1 MMTSNQ
7 APITPGTRI
16 ICRDAEWLVTR
27 VDASGYSIDDF
38 EVHCVGIDDLVRGH
52 QSIFLTKLDTIVPAD
67 PGKTQ
72 LIQDNSNGY
81 KLSKLFIGAQLR
93 QMPATGL
100 EPDLDGLGV
109 FKSMDFQLAAVKHA
123 LKQLRPRLLLADA
136 VGLGK
141 TIQVGM
147 ILTELIRRG
156 RGARILILA
165 KKSMLT
171 QFQSEL
177 WNRFNIPIV
186 RLDSLG
192 IARMRLKIP
201 ANKNPF
207 EVYQRVIISIDTLK
221 NVGRYEHF
229 LKSTHWDVVI
239 IDEAHNVA
247 GASVPEKHQ
256 SYRLAR
262 LLSRHT
268 DSMLLTTA
276 TPHNGKKET
285 FGRLISLLDPSAIP
299 DPAFK
304 AYDSDDIKNFF
315 LMRFKEDI
323 RKEAGKMLAPRMVIP
338 ISDTSIAATSAEEIV
353 FDALAGLRTA
363 LVKDRQDS
371 ENSKRQNHL
380 LLYGLYKMF
389 LSSPEA
395 CLKTVE
401 NRMGKLNTEN
411 ADSQEYR
418 QLETIA
424 DSLSGLKIKNSSR
437 YAVLKKQ
444 LKAIG
449 WNGEKESPRVLIFTE
464 YRKTQE
470 ILTSAIASD
479 FKLKYSEKF
488 ENQAKQVVSMIHGGT
503 PDTHLMETV
512 EAFAT
517 GSAPIRMLVATD
529 VASEGINLHHE
540 CHHIIHF
547 DLPWSIIT
555 LIQRNGRI
563 DRLGQEQSPVL
574 RYLMVDT
581 DQGLLKGDKAIFER
595 LIDKVEEINSL
606 RCSGESV
613 LKLYDSKEE
622 EAYIAD
628 QGILSGNINV
638 LDTPA
643 SQNPNGFSE
652 ADFLEDMLRDASLS
666 LEAELKHPDYGSE
679 GGQDGDAGQPD
690 RDALAPSQNQRYRLF
705 SDKEFFLQGYKY
717 LSETHPQA
725 GFLPI
730 QEKGKV
736 MILTAPKD
744 LRRRLG
750 KQEDPND
757 AIFGATAIPME
768 SWPQD
773 DQFRLTD
780 DVRQAELAIKAAR
793 NMSGYWS
800 QELLCTEQHPVL
812 LWIKERILMEIER
825 EQAPIIISNK
835 LKKAELCFCFIGQVS
850 SKTGNPLVV
859 NGHAVSFL
867 QGGEV
872 IRQELSQ
879 VLDAI
884 DFQHMDNQG
893 LEPNLK
899 AAGLLIHSAVKES
912 LSYLKDL
919 KKNRDKILLGPI
931 RKESRRLK
939 KWCRKREELLL
950 GLIQKHGE
958 NSVKSKAYKKDI
970 NEIEAYV
977 KDRENWLHNRFI
989 TTQEPSTRLI
999 LVIQG
1004 KE

>member
-1 MMTSNQ
+1 MISNK
-7 APITPGTRI
+7 APITPGSRI

-27 VDASGYSIDDF
+27 VDASKYSIDDF

-52 QSIFLTKLDTIVPAD
+52 QSIFLTQLDTIVPAD
-67 PGKTQ
+67 PKKTQ
-72 LIQDNSNGY
+72 LIKDNSNGY

-100 EPDLDGLGV
+100 DPDLDDLGV
-109 FKSMDFQLAAVKHA
+109 FNPMNFQFSAVKHA
-123 LKQLRPRLLLADA
+123 LRQLRPRLLLADA

-141 TIQVGM
+141 TIQAGM

-156 RGARILILA
+156 RAARILVLA

-177 WNRFNIPIV
+177 WNRFNIPLV
-186 RLDSLG
+186 RLDSVG
-192 IARMRLKIP
+192 IAKMRLKIP

-221 NVGRYEHF
+221 NVARYEHF

-247 GASVPEKHQ
+247 GASVPERHQ

-304 AYDSDDIKNFF
+304 EYDSDDIMNFF

-323 RKEAGKMLAPRMVIP
+323 REEAGKMLAPRIVIP
-338 ISDTSIAATSAEEIV
+338 REASTIEATAGEEIV
-353 FDALAGLRTA
+353 FEELAGLRSA
-363 LVKDRQDS
+363 LLKDRQNS
-371 ENSKRQNHL
+371 EDKKHQNHL

-401 NRMGKLNTEN
+401 NRIGKLE
-411 ADSQEYR
+411 ADSADSYEYE

-424 DSLSGLKIKNSSR
+424 KSLTGLKIKNSSR

-444 LKAIG
+444 LKDIG
-449 WNGEKESPRVLIFTE
+449 WNGKKNSPRILIFTE

-470 ILTSAIASD
+470 VLASAIASD
-479 FKLKYSEKF
+479 FILKYNEKF
-488 ENQAKQVVSMIHGGT
+488 EDQSNQSVSVIHGGT
-503 PDTHLMETV
+503 PDTHLMKTV
-512 EAFAT
+512 EAFST

-563 DRLGQEQSPVL
+563 DRLGQDKSPVL

-581 DQGLLKGDKAIFER
+581 DQGILKGDKAIFKR

-606 RCSGESV
+606 RRSGESV
-613 LKLYDSKEE
+613 LKIYDPKQEE
-622 EAYIAD
+622 EYIAN
-628 QGILSGNINV
+628 QGILAGNINV

-652 ADFLEDMLRDASLS
+652 ADFLENMLKSASLS
-666 LEAELKHPDYGSE
+666 LEEELQTQDDGS
-679 GGQDGDAGQPD
+679 GQTDFH
-690 RDALAPSQNQRYRLF
+690 ALEPFANKRYRLF
-705 SDKEFFLQGYKY
+705 SDKEFLLQGYKY
-717 LSETHPQA
+717 LSEAHPHA

-730 QEKGKV
+730 VEPGNL
-736 MILTAPKD
+736 MILPAPRD

-750 KQEDPND
+750 KQENPND
-757 AIFGATAIPME
+757 AIFGATAIPIE
-768 SWPQD
+768 SWPQN

-780 DVRQAELAIKAAR
+780 DVKQADLAIKAAR

-859 NGHAVSFL
+859 NGHTISFL
-867 QGGEV
+867 QGGDV
-872 IRQELSQ
+872 RRQELSDM
-879 VLDAI
+879 LEEI

-893 LEPNLK
+893 LEPNLQ
-899 AAGLLIHSAVKES
+899 AARLLIHSAVDES
-912 LSYLKDL
+912 ISYLKAL
-919 KKNRDKILLGPI
+919 KKSRDKTLMGPI

-939 KWCRKREELLL
+939 NWRRKREELLM
-950 GLIQKHGE
+950 GLIEKHGE
-958 NSVKSKAYKKDI
+958 SSEKSKRIKKDLE
-970 NEIEAYV
+970 EIKEYV
-977 KDRENWLHNRFI
+977 KDRETWLHNRFI

>member
-1 MMTSNQ
+1 MNVNT
-7 APITPGTRI
+7 PPVTPGSRV

-27 VDASGYSIDDF
+27 VEALKKISVSDF
-38 EVHCVGIDDLVRGH
+38 AVHCVGIDDLVRGH
-52 QSIFLTKLDTIVPAD
+52 QSIFLTQLDTIIPAD
-67 PGKTQ
+67 PKSTQ
-72 LIQDNSNGY
+72 LVADNSNGY

-100 EPDLDGLGV
+100 EPDLANLGV
-109 FKSMDFQLAAVKHA
+109 FKPMDFQLSAVKHA

-156 RGARILILA
+156 RADRILVLA

-186 RLDSLG
+186 RLDSVG
-192 IARMRLKIP
+192 IAKMRLKIP

-207 EVYQRVIISIDTLK
+207 EVYQRLIISIDTLK
-221 NVGRYEHF
+221 NVARYEHF
-229 LKSTHWDVVI
+229 LKHTHWDVVI

-247 GASVPEKHQ
+247 GASVPERHQ

-262 LLSRHT
+262 LLSRRT

-304 AYDSDDIKNFF
+304 EYDSDDIKNFF

-323 RKEAGKMLAPRMVIP
+323 RQDAGEEMLAPRKVIP
-338 ISDTSIAATSAEEIV
+338 TLSTSIRATPDEEIV
-353 FDALAGLRTA
+353 FKELADLRGALL
-363 LVKDRQDS
+363 KDRHASD
-371 ENSKRQNHL
+371 NKKRQNHL
-380 LLYGLYKMF
+380 LLYGLYKLF

-401 NRMGKLNTEN
+401 KRIENLSGETASVNTTSDKTSSSITESDETSLGVTASGETALGVTACDQEVIN
-411 ADSQEYR
+411 IDSYEYE

-424 DSLSGLKIKNSSR
+424 NSLTGLTLQSSSR
-437 YAVLKKQ
+437 YALLKQQ
-444 LKAIG
+444 LKEIG
-449 WNGEKESPRVLIFTE
+449 WNGKNESPRILIFTE

-470 ILTSAIASD
+470 VLASAIAAD

-488 ENQAKQVVSMIHGGT
+488 ENQTKQAVSIIHGGT
-503 PDTHLMETV
+503 PDTHLMDTV

-517 GSAPIRMLVATD
+517 GSAPIRMLIATD

-563 DRLGQEQSPVL
+563 DRLGQDQSPIL

-581 DQGLLKGDKAIFER
+581 EQGMLKGDRAIFER
-595 LIDKVEEINSL
+595 LIDKVEEINAL
-606 RCSGESV
+606 RRSGESV
-613 LKLYDSKEE
+613 LKLYDAKEE

-628 QGILSGNINV
+628 QGILSGNVTV
-638 LDTPA
+638 LDSPA
-643 SQNPNGFSE
+643 PDDPDGFSE
-652 ADFLEDMLRDASLS
+652 SDFLEQMLRDASLS
-666 LEAELKHPDYGSE
+666 LESELES
-679 GGQDGDAGQPD
+679 QDQADAD
-690 RDALAPSQNQRYRLF
+690 ITDTDIACSNRSHSFIKNRYRLF
-705 SDKEFFLQGYKY
+705 SDKEFLLQGYKY
-717 LSETHPQA
+717 LSEAHPDS
-725 GFLPI
+725 GFLPL
-730 QEKGKV
+730 QEKGNI

-750 KQEDPND
+750 KQEEPND
-757 AIFGATAIPME
+757 TIFGATAIPLE
-768 SWPQD
+768 SWPEN
-773 DQFRLTD
+773 DQFKLTH
-780 DVRQAELAIKAAR
+780 DVNQAMLAIKAAR

-800 QELLCTEQHPVL
+800 QELLCTEQHPAL
-812 LWIKERILMEIER
+812 LWIKERILMEIQR

-835 LKKAELCFCFIGQVS
+835 LKDQELCFCFIGQVA

-859 NGHAVSFL
+859 DGHAISFL
-867 QGGEV
+867 KGGEV
-872 IRQELSQ
+872 WHYALSDILQ
-879 VLDAI
+879 KI
-884 DFQHMDNQG
+884 DFEHMENQG
-893 LEPNLK
+893 VEPNLK
-899 AAGLLIHSAVKES
+899 AAVPLLLSAVDES
-912 LSYLKDL
+912 ISYLKEL
-919 KKNRDKILLGPI
+919 KK
-931 RKESRRLK
+931 
-939 KWCRKREELLL
+939 
-950 GLIQKHGE
+950 
-958 NSVKSKAYKKDI
+958 KS
-970 NEIEAYV
+970 
-977 KDRENWLHNRFI
+977 
-989 TTQEPSTRLI
+989 
-999 LVIQG
+999 G
-1004 KE
+1004 